1 MGRLPNKQKQNPKL
15 IQREMSDG
23 RASLWLEYYLGRSE
37 SPVYDDDGN
46 HVVYES
52 GAMKGKL
59 KYKVQHLR
67 KKEALNLYVWV
78 HPRSAQERQQNKNT
92 IALAE
97 KIRFEKEQ
105 EMLEDR
111 KGYRL
116 KREKE
121 SNFLRYFRQHRDNEA
136 FTLPVRRSYKYS
148 LTRFIE
154 YLELTPQFSKYKNV
168 LPMDAV
174 TPDMV
179 LGFTNYL
186 RKKCTGEGPRKNYHW
201 FKKVLADAVDEELI
215 KKNPCRGIRIV
226 YDTNIMLKEILTPKE
241 INTLA
246 AFRYDG
252 EHREVQRAFIFCC
265 FTGLRYCDVSE
276 LTFANVDYESMVMR
290 FNQKKSAGRSAHA
303 AVVTPLNDELIKLIG
318 QPKDDDNPR
327 ERIFDLPHKGTA
339 RKHLARWVKNA
350 GIKKSITWHC
360 ARHSFAV
367 NLLNAGTD
375 IKTVSSLLGH
385 ASIKMTEKYL
395 HVIDQRKQKAIN
407 KLGKVAFD
415 TETA

>member
-1 MGRLPNKQKQNPKL
+1 MGRLPNKLKQNPKL

-52 GAMKGKL
+52 GAMKGKR
-59 KYKVQHLR
+59 KYRVQHLR

-92 IALAE
+92 LILAE

-121 SNFLRYFRQHRDNEA
+121 SNFIRYFQQHCDNEA
-136 FTLPVRRSYKYS
+136 FTLPVRKSYKYS
-148 LTRFIE
+148 LIRFQE
-154 YLELTPQFSKYKNV
+154 YLGLTPRYSKYV
-168 LPMDAV
+168 DVMPMDAV
-174 TPDMV
+174 TPDLV

-186 RKKCTGEGPRKNYHW
+186 RSKCSGEGPRKNYHW
-201 FKKVLADAVDEELI
+201 FKKVLADAVEEDLI
-215 KKNPCRGIRIV
+215 KKNPCKGIRIV
-226 YDTNIMLKEILTPKE
+226 YDTNVVLKEILTPKE
-241 INTLA
+241 INHLA
-246 AFRYDG
+246 AFRYEG

-265 FTGLRYCDVSE
+265 FTGLRYCDVLA

-303 AVVTPLNDELIKLIG
+303 AVVTPLNNELLRLIG
-318 QPKDDDNPR
+318 TPKEENNPK
-327 ERIFDLPHKGTA
+327 ERIFNLPHTGTA
-339 RKHLARWVKNA
+339 RKHLARWVSLA

-360 ARHSFAV
+360 SRHSFAV
-367 NLLNAGTD
+367 NLLNSGAD

-415 TETA
+415 MEED

>member
-1 MGRLPNKQKQNPKL
+1 M
-15 IQREMSDG
+15 
-23 RASLWLEYYLGRSE
+23 
-37 SPVYDDDGN
+37 
-46 HVVYES
+46 
-52 GAMKGKL
+52 
-59 KYKVQHLR
+59 
-67 KKEALNLYVWV
+67 WV

-92 IALAE
+92 LILAE

-121 SNFLRYFRQHRDNEA
+121 SNFIRYFQQHCDNEA
-136 FTLPVRRSYKYS
+136 FTLPVRKSYKYS
-148 LTRFIE
+148 LIRFQE
-154 YLELTPQFSKYKNV
+154 YLGLTPRYSKYV
-168 LPMDAV
+168 DVMPMDAV
-174 TPDMV
+174 TPDLV
-179 LGFTNYL
+179 LGFSNYL
-186 RKKCTGEGPRKNYHW
+186 RSKCSGEGPRKNYHW
-201 FKKVLADAVDEELI
+201 FKKVLADAVEEDLI
-215 KKNPCRGIRIV
+215 KKNPCKGIRIV
-226 YDTNIMLKEILTPKE
+226 YDTNVVLKEMLTPKE
-241 INTLA
+241 IIQLA
-246 AFRYDG
+246 TFRYEG

-265 FTGLRYCDVSE
+265 FTGLRYCDVSA

-303 AVVTPLNDELIKLIG
+303 AVITPLNNELLRLIG
-318 QPKDDDNPR
+318 NPKDENNSK
-327 ERIFDLPHKGTA
+327 ERIFNLPHTGTA
-339 RKHLARWVKNA
+339 RKHLSRWVSLA

-360 ARHSFAV
+360 SRHSFAV

-415 TETA
+415 VE

>member
-1 MGRLPNKQKQNPKL
+1 MGRLPNKLKQNPKL

-37 SPVYDDDGN
+37 TPLYDDDGN
-46 HVVYES
+46 PVLYES
-52 GAMKGKL
+52 GAMKGKP
-59 KYKVQHLR
+59 KYRVKHLR
-67 KKEALNLYVWV
+67 RKEAINLYVWL
-78 HPRSAQERQQNKNT
+78 HPRTAQERQQNKNT
-92 IALAE
+92 LRLAE
-97 KIRFEKEQ
+97 KLRFEKEQ

-121 SNFLRYFRQHRDNEA
+121 SNFIRYFQQHCDNEA
-136 FTLPVRRSYKYS
+136 FTLPVRKSYKYS
-148 LTRFIE
+148 LIRFKE
-154 YLELTPQFSKYKNV
+154 YLSLTPRYSKYV
-168 LPMDAV
+168 TIMPMDAV
-174 TPDMV
+174 TPDLV

-186 RKKCTGEGPRKNYHW
+186 RKKCSGEGPRKNYHW
-201 FKKVLADAVDEELI
+201 FKKVLANAVEGELI
-215 KKNPCRGIRIV
+215 KRNPCKGIRIV
-226 YDTNIMLKEILTPKE
+226 YDTNVVLKEILTPKE
-241 INTLA
+241 INRLA
-246 AFRYDG
+246 TFRYDG

-265 FTGLRYCDVSE
+265 FTGLRYCDVSA
-276 LTFANVDYESMVMR
+276 LKFANVDYESMVMR

-303 AVVTPLNDELIKLIG
+303 AVVTPLNNELLRLIGNPKEENNPKELIF
-318 QPKDDDNPR
+318 N
-327 ERIFDLPHKGTA
+327 LPHTGTA
-339 RKHLARWVKNA
+339 RKHLARWVRLA

-360 ARHSFAV
+360 SRHSFAV

-407 KLGKVAFD
+407 KLGKVAFEID
-415 TETA
+415 EE

>member
-1 MGRLPNKQKQNPKL
+1 MGRLPNKLKQNPKL
-15 IQREMSDG
+15 VQREMSDG

-46 HVVYES
+46 PVLYES
-52 GAMKGKL
+52 GAMKGKP
-59 KYKVQHLR
+59 KYRVKHLR
-67 KKEALNLYVWV
+67 KKEAINLYVWL
-78 HPRSAQERQQNKNT
+78 HPRTAQERQQNT
-92 IALAE
+92 
-97 KIRFEKEQ
+97 
-105 EMLEDR
+105 M
-111 KGYRL
+111 
-116 KREKE
+116 
-121 SNFLRYFRQHRDNEA
+121 
-136 FTLPVRRSYKYS
+136 PVRKSYKYS
-148 LTRFIE
+148 LTRFME
-154 YLELTPQFSKYKNV
+154 YLEMTPQYAKYREV

-186 RKKCTGEGPRKNYHW
+186 RRKCTGEGPRKNYHW
-201 FKKVLADAVDEELI
+201 FKKVLADAVEEELI
-215 KKNPCRGIRIV
+215 KKNPCKGIRIV
-226 YDTNIMLKEILTPKE
+226 YDTNVMLKEILSPKE
-241 INTLA
+241 INYLA
-246 AFRYDG
+246 AFRYEG
-252 EHREVQRAFIFCC
+252 ERREVQRAFIFCC

-276 LTFANVDYESMVMR
+276 LTFSNVDYESMVMR

-303 AVVTPLNDELIKLIG
+303 AVVTPLNDELLKLIG
-318 QPKDDDNPR
+318 NPTDDDNPK
-327 ERIFDLPHKGTA
+327 EKIFNLPHKGTA
-339 RKHLARWVKNA
+339 RKHLSRWVKNA

-415 TETA
+415 VD

>member
-1 MGRLPNKQKQNPKL
+1 MT
-15 IQREMSDG
+15 DG

-46 HVVYES
+46 PVLYKS
-52 GAMKGKL
+52 GAMKGKP
-59 KYKVQHLR
+59 KYRVKHLR
-67 KKEALNLYVWV
+67 KKEAINLYVWL
-78 HPRSAQERQQNKNT
+78 HPRTAQERQQNKNT
-92 IALAE
+92 LQLAE

-121 SNFLRYFRQHRDNEA
+121 SNFIRYFQQHCDNET
-136 FTLPVRRSYKYS
+136 FTLPVRKSYKYS
-148 LTRFIE
+148 LIRFRE
-154 YLELTPQFSKYKNV
+154 YLSLTPRYSKYV
-168 LPMDAV
+168 DVMPMDAV
-174 TPDMV
+174 TPDLV

-186 RKKCTGEGPRKNYHW
+186 RSKCSGEGPRKNYHW
-201 FKKVLADAVDEELI
+201 FKKVLANAVEEDLI
-215 KKNPCRGIRIV
+215 KKNPCKGIRIV
-226 YDTNIMLKEILTPKE
+226 YDTNVVLKEILTPKE
-241 INTLA
+241 INRLA
-246 AFRYDG
+246 TFRYEG

-265 FTGLRYCDVSE
+265 FTGLRYCDVSS

-303 AVVTPLNDELIKLIG
+303 AVVTPLNNELLRLIGNPKEDNNPKELIF
-318 QPKDDDNPR
+318 N
-327 ERIFDLPHKGTA
+327 LPHTGTA
-339 RKHLARWVKNA
+339 RKHLSRWVKKA

-360 ARHSFAV
+360 SRHSFAV

-407 KLGKVAFD
+407 KLGKVAFEVD
-415 TETA
+415 EI

>member
-1 MGRLPNKQKQNPKL
+1 MGRLPNKLKQNPKL

-52 GAMKGKL
+52 GAMKGKR
-59 KYKVQHLR
+59 KYRVQHLR

-92 IALAE
+92 LILAE

-121 SNFLRYFRQHRDNEA
+121 SNFIRYFQKHCDNEA
-136 FTLPVRRSYKYS
+136 FTLPVRKSYKYS
-148 LTRFIE
+148 LIRFQE
-154 YLELTPQFSKYKNV
+154 YLGLTPRYSKYV
-168 LPMDAV
+168 DVMPMDAV
-174 TPDMV
+174 TPDLV

-186 RKKCTGEGPRKNYHW
+186 RSKCSGEGPRKNYHW
-201 FKKVLADAVDEELI
+201 FKKVLADAVEEDLI
-215 KKNPCRGIRIV
+215 KKNPCKGIRIV
-226 YDTNIMLKEILTPKE
+226 YDTNVVLKEILTPKE
-241 INTLA
+241 INHLA
-246 AFRYDG
+246 SFRYEG

-265 FTGLRYCDVSE
+265 FTGLRYCDVSA

-303 AVVTPLNDELIKLIG
+303 AVITPLNNELLRLIG
-318 QPKDDDNPR
+318 TPKEENNPK
-327 ERIFDLPHKGTA
+327 ERIFNLPHTGTA
-339 RKHLARWVKNA
+339 RKHLARWVSLA

-360 ARHSFAV
+360 SRHSFAV
-367 NLLNAGTD
+367 NLLNSGAD

-415 TETA
+415 MEED

>member
-1 MGRLPNKQKQNPKL
+1 MCTLQNRLKQNPRL

-23 RASLWLEYYLGRSE
+23 RASLVLEYYLGRSE
-37 SPVYDDDGN
+37 SPVYDADGK
-46 HVVYES
+46 HAVYES

-59 KYKVQHLR
+59 KYKVHHLR
-67 KKEALNLYVWV
+67 KKEALSLYISV
-78 HPRSAQERQQNKNT
+78 HPRSAQDRRQNRNT
-92 IALAE
+92 LILAE

-121 SNFLRYFRQHRDNEA
+121 SSLIRFFQQHCDNEA
-136 FTLPVRRSYKYS
+136 FTLPVRKSYRYS
-148 LTRFIE
+148 LNRFQE
-154 YLELTPQFSKYKNV
+154 YLGLTPRYSKYAEAMP
-168 LPMDAV
+168 LEAV
-174 TPDMV
+174 TPELV

-186 RKKCTGEGPRKNYHW
+186 RRKCSGEGARKNYHW
-201 FKKVLADAVDEELI
+201 FKKVLADAVEKDLI
-215 KKNPCRGIRIV
+215 KRNPCKGIRIV
-226 YDTNIMLKEILTPKE
+226 YDTNVILKEILSPKE
-241 INTLA
+241 IARLA
-246 AFRYDG
+246 TFRYKG

-265 FTGLRYCDVSE
+265 FTGLRYCDVSA

-303 AVVTPLNDELIKLIG
+303 AVVIPLNNELLRLIG
-318 QPKDDDNPR
+318 HPKEGDNPK
-327 ERIFDLPHKGTA
+327 ERIFILPHSGTA
-339 RKHLARWVKNA
+339 RKHLARWVSLA
-350 GIKKSITWHC
+350 GIKKCITWHC
-360 ARHSFAV
+360 SRHSFAV
-367 NLLNAGTD
+367 NLLNSGTD

-407 KLGKVAFD
+407 RLGKVAFD
-415 TETA
+415 MEAD

>member
-1 MGRLPNKQKQNPKL
+1 
-15 IQREMSDG
+15 MSDG

-59 KYKVQHLR
+59 KYRVQHLR

-92 IALAE
+92 LALAE

-121 SNFLRYFRQHRDNEA
+121 SNFLRYFRQ
-136 FTLPVRRSYKYS
+136 
-148 LTRFIE
+148 
-154 YLELTPQFSKYKNV
+154 
-168 LPMDAV
+168 
-174 TPDMV
+174 
-179 LGFTNYL
+179 
-186 RKKCTGEGPRKNYHW
+186 
-201 FKKVLADAVDEELI
+201 
-215 KKNPCRGIRIV
+215 
-226 YDTNIMLKEILTPKE
+226 
-241 INTLA
+241 
-246 AFRYDG
+246 
-252 EHREVQRAFIFCC
+252 HREVQRAFIFCC

-303 AVVTPLNDELIKLIG
+303 AVVTPLNEELIKLIG
-318 QPKDDDNPR
+318 HPKEDDNPK
-327 ERIFDLPHKGTA
+327 EKIFDLPHKGTA

-350 GIKKSITWHC
+350 GIRKSITWHT
-360 ARHSFAV
+360 AQ
-367 NLLNAGTD
+367 D
-375 IKTVSSLLGH
+375 TVSP
-385 ASIKMTEKYL
+385 SIC
-395 HVIDQRKQKAIN
+395 
-407 KLGKVAFD
+407 
-415 TETA
+415 